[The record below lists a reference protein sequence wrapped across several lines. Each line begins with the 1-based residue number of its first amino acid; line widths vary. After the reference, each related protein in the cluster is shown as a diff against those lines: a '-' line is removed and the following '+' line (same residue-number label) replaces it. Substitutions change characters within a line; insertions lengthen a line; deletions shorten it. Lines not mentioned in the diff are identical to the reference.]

1 MARSPN
7 GPSDRAARGQSM
19 PLADFVKNHLIVVLG
34 TAVIFAAGVT
44 WSLADKLRVEPRDF
58 QITTLN
64 SQIASLKEESVKL
77 RAIDPGSSPSCSGVQ
92 VHGVWPRR
100 VAAND
105 SFLIEG
111 TAPEMPGFKLW
122 LLASL
127 RGGGPPYNPRGPVEP
142 RRGGGWE
149 IRESA
154 ENRGDST
161 SKHYQI
167 FVVGPAG
174 EVLIN
179 EYRRT
184 MNSLMEEVGRKW
196 PQDSRGWP
204 SIRNSLNWPGIVEKT
219 RDMIPCG
226 PPLQVVS

>member
-1 MARSPN
+1 MAPSPK
-7 GPSDRAARGQSM
+7 GPRDKAARGQSI
-19 PLADFVKNHLIVVLG
+19 PLADFVRNQPMVVLVI
-34 TAVIFAAGVT
+34 AVVSAAGVS
-44 WSLADKLRVEPRDF
+44 WGSAEKLKVEPREF
-58 QITTLN
+58 QIASLN
-64 SQIASLKEESVKL
+64 SQIASLKEENAKL
-77 RAIDPGSSPSCSGVQ
+77 KAMDSGAIPSCSGVQ
-92 VHGVWPRR
+92 IQGVWPRR
-100 VAAND
+100 VPAND
-105 SFLIEG
+105 SFLITG

-122 LLASL
+122 LFASL
-127 RGGGPPYNPRGPVEP
+127 RSGGPPYNPRGPVEP
-142 RRGGGWE
+142 LRGGGWE

-184 MNSLMEEVGRKW
+184 MNSFTEEVGRKW
-196 PQDSRGWP
+196 PQNGPRWP
-204 SIRNSLNWPGIVEKT
+204 AIRESLNWPGIVEKT

-226 PPLQVVS
+226 APLQVVR